1 MRDAIK
7 HNVFQGLIASKFV
20 ICTMAVVVLIA
31 FASIDS
37 IIEAISGRG
46 LLNSGFSVT
55 IVINALSTDSL
66 SFATPLLA
74 AIPMSA
80 IYVED
85 IKSNFIRYYLF
96 RSSRKAYIV
105 GRLIGCFLSGSM
117 VLLLGVLLAH
127 GTSAL
132 VFLPRE
138 VATEAEASNSPGL
151 RDTIL
156 AVTPF
161 VLSGGFWAVFGLTM
175 SAFMESK
182 YIAYSSSF
190 IAFYIM
196 TILHERYVNDLFV
209 IAPKEWLHPSSRWIV
224 GSWGPSIVV
233 LELTLLSSLLFAFK
247 AERRLRQL

>member
-1 MRDAIK
+1 MRNAVKYNIKQGLASIKFSVSMTTVVILSFCVSVDLIVEAIK
-7 HNVFQGLIASKFV
+7 NKYALY
-20 ICTMAVVVLIA
+20 
-31 FASIDS
+31 
-37 IIEAISGRG
+37 
-46 LLNSGFSVT
+46 SGFHISL
-55 IVINALSTDSL
+55 IINALSADGL

-117 VLLLGVLLAH
+117 VLLLGVLLAY

-138 VATEAEASNSPGL
+138 VASEAEALNSPGL
-151 RDTIL
+151 QDIIL